1 MRGTIWEIILYK
13 DDVLYKD
20 IMQRLEEYEYAKITH
35 DLDVNDDGTIK
46 KEHTHVVIKTSQ
58 ISLSTL
64 AKHLQIKENYIAIK
78 RNLKFAVRYLWHKDQ
93 PLKHQYAYEAV
104 ETNNKKWLDWY
115 GEGEI
120 SARTVIEAIEEFKP
134 KTYKELCYILS
145 DLGLFGTF
153 RQAQTIFIEVWKEIK
168 NTYGYFSKN

>member
-13 DDVLYKD
+13 DDALYNEVIKK
-20 IMQRLEEYEYAKITH
+20 LEEYEYAKITH
-35 DLDVNDDGTIK
+35 NLDVNDDGTIK
-46 KEHTHVVIKTSQ
+46 KEHTHIVIKTSQ

-64 AKHLQIKENYIAIK
+64 AQHLQIKENYIAIK

-93 PLKHQYAYEAV
+93 PLKHQYPYEAV

-120 SARTVIEAIEEFKP
+120 SARTVIEAMEENRPQTFR
-134 KTYKELCYILS
+134 ELCYMLS

-153 RQAQTIFIEVWKEIK
+153 RQAQTLFLEVWKEIK
-168 NTYGYFSKN
+168 NERKYYNKK